1 MVNIHVAYSQAINPP
16 SATPVLTR
24 SQIWKGLQRKVR
36 SATEFVPVIVS
47 CKVVS
52 EEGNV
57 VTRDVGFKEGY
68 GQPKVR
74 EVCKEYAPTKVS
86 QFDNVEHFS
95 MTEEDWDCSL
105 NVGPRGLTGEF
116 RF

>member
-1 MVNIHVAYSQAINPP
+1 MVNIHVAYTQPINPP

-52 EEGNV
+52 EEGSV
-57 VTRDVGFKEGY
+57 VTREVGFKEGF
-68 GQPKVR
+68 GPPKVR

-86 QFDNVEHFS
+86 FN
-95 MTEEDWDCSL
+95 
-105 NVGPRGLTGEF
+105 
-116 RF
+116 